1 MPTGTRPAGGDGFNN
16 LAGYIFGGNSRSA
29 KMEMTTPVI
38 STGGQQ
44 GPSGDKM
51 QFPIESKY
59 GEDPDVLPLPND
71 ARVTRK
77 MEEGGVVA
85 ATSFPGIPLDFQVTE
100 AERKL
105 RAALLLDGYSG
116 QEGYQLA
123 RYNDPFTLPFLR
135 RNEVLIAVE
144 DFELN

>member
-1 MPTGTRPAGGDGFNN
+1 MSLVTVIRLGFCIEVCTCARTRFPE
-16 LAGYIFGGNSRSA
+16 II
-29 KMEMTTPVI
+29 EMATARCTC
-38 STGGQQ
+38 
-44 GPSGDKM
+44 D
-51 QFPIESKY
+51 F
-59 GEDPDVLPLPND
+59 
-71 ARVTRK
+71 RVTRK
-77 MEEGGVVA
+77 MEEGGILA

>member
-1 MPTGTRPAGGDGFNN
+1 
-16 LAGYIFGGNSRSA
+16 
-29 KMEMTTPVI
+29 
-38 STGGQQ
+38 
-44 GPSGDKM
+44 
-51 QFPIESKY
+51 
-59 GEDPDVLPLPND
+59 
-71 ARVTRK
+71 
-77 MEEGGVVA
+77 MEEGGILA

-105 RAALLLDGYSG
+105 RAALLLDSHSG

-144 DFELN
+144 DFELH

>member
-1 MPTGTRPAGGDGFNN
+1 MSLVTVIRLGFCIEVCTCARTRFPE
-16 LAGYIFGGNSRSA
+16 II
-29 KMEMTTPVI
+29 EMATARCTC
-38 STGGQQ
+38 
-44 GPSGDKM
+44 D
-51 QFPIESKY
+51 F
-59 GEDPDVLPLPND
+59 
-71 ARVTRK
+71 RVTRK
-77 MEEGGVVA
+77 GGILA